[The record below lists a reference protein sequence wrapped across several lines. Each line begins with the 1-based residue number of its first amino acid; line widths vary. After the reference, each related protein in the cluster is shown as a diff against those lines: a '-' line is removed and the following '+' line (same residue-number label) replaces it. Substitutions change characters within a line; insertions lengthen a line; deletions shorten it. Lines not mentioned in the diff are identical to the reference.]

1 MLKWL
6 QNSLKYLAN
15 CYKSRYNTTP
25 FLANQHPER
34 EASQGL
40 ADAGKALEQYRH

>member
-6 QNSLKYLAN
+6 HNSLKSLAN
-15 CYKSRYNTTP
+15 CYKSRYNITP
-25 FLANQHPER
+25 FLANQHPDP

-40 ADAGKALEQYRH
+40 ADAEKALEQYRH

>member
-6 QNSLKYLAN
+6 HNSLKYLAN
-15 CYKSRYNTTP
+15 CYKSRYNTTF

-34 EASQGL
+34 EATQGL
-40 ADAGKALEQYRH
+40 ADEEKALEQYRH